1 MVILLLCAAA
11 FGQAAGPAT
20 RPETFHVRG
29 TITDPLDAVVPGAK
43 VTLQNEQLNKVVDTN
58 NAGIYEAD
66 LPLGSYTMMV
76 QMRGFRLY
84 RRPLFRVTTAPSNI
98 ILNATLLVGDPC
110 GDMIVVNSSGE
121 PATNEQYIAATEHC
135 RREQYISVP
144 SKDGVP
150 FELSIR
156 YENRATVG
164 NDFSYAGERTG
175 IYKGPVFVAYNLF
188 SLRADEVVYSP
199 AKRTM
204 KARGHVLVTNESGAE
219 QHTNSAIF
227 RIEDGRAIPLQ

>member
-1 MVILLLCAAA
+1 
-11 FGQAAGPAT
+11 
-20 RPETFHVRG
+20 VRG

-121 PATNEQYIAATEHC
+121 PATNEQYIADGSSIFLFRRKMEC
-135 RREQYISVP
+135 RSNCPYGTRIALLLGMIS
-144 SKDGVP
+144 
-150 FELSIR
+150 LM
-156 YENRATVG
+156 
-164 NDFSYAGERTG
+164 
-175 IYKGPVFVAYNLF
+175 L
-188 SLRADEVVYSP
+188 
-199 AKRTM
+199 
-204 KARGHVLVTNESGAE
+204 ARGLAFIRVPYSWLITFFHYGRTRSFTLRRNE
-219 QHTNSAIF
+219 
-227 RIEDGRAIPLQ
+227 R